1 MKHLRE
7 HLIPDYMRAVVTGGA
22 GFLGSHLCEALLL
35 DFNEICV
42 IDDMFRGK
50 QKNLENCKS
59 SATEMGIPFHIVM
72 KDASNPESYE
82 IALRRLGGSVDV
94 VYHLAA
100 INGTRW
106 FHERPELV
114 VKINHNTLDSA
125 LNFAASQGARFIF
138 TSSPE
143 VWGEQTNMPLDNQSS
158 SVFTPPQLHQRHS
171 YGASKYIGELLVHH
185 AIRTHSID
193 ARIVRPFNSYGP
205 RLPGDTHGQ
214 VVSMLLEKCLS
225 DEPME
230 IHGNGDQTRCFTWVE
245 DVVRGI
251 KLAGELDI
259 GLDGSELSGQ
269 SFNLG
274 STVETSI
281 LELVNMCAETSGS
294 SIPPI
299 TTKAHPGDAQRR
311 LPDISTSR
319 QALGWDV
326 EVSLKEG
333 IRRTWAWMKN
343 GKN

>member
-1 MKHLRE
+1 
-7 HLIPDYMRAVVTGGA
+7 MRVVVTGGA

-50 QKNLENCKS
+50 QRNLETCKS
-59 SATEMGIPFHIVM
+59 SAIEMGIPFHIVM
-72 KDASNPESYE
+72 KDAGNPESYD

-106 FHERPELV
+106 FHERPDLV
-114 VKINHNTLDSA
+114 VKINHNTLEAA
-125 LNFAASQGARFIF
+125 LNFATSQGARFIF

-143 VWGEQTNMPLDNQSS
+143 AWGEQIEMPLNNSKSS
-158 SVFTPPQLHQRHS
+158 IFTPPNIHQRHS

-185 AIRTHSID
+185 AIRTNSID
-193 ARIVRPFNSYGP
+193 ARIVRPFNTYGP

-214 VVSMLLEKCLS
+214 VVSMLLEKCRS

-230 IHGNGDQTRCFTWVE
+230 IHGDGLQSRCFTWVE

-251 KLAGELDI
+251 KLVGELET
-259 GLDGSELSGQ
+259 GLDGTNLTGK

-274 STVETSI
+274 STIETTI
-281 LELVNMCAETSGS
+281 LELADICAQTSGS
-294 SIPPI
+294 TIEPKMI
-299 TTKAHPGDAQRR
+299 TSHPGDVIRR
-311 LPDISTSR
+311 VPDISMSE
-319 QALGWDV
+319 QMLGWNA
-326 EVSLKEG
+326 EVSLQDG
-333 IRRTWAWMKN
+333 IERTWAWMN
-343 GKN
+343 NN